1 MFENELVLRKRLRR
15 KLKNYIK
22 NVPPHAQAARK
33 AEDIRRQ
40 REFPSLYQS
49 GGWIEYFMTI
59 NGAETRQ
66 YRESAIDYE
75 FYIERQL
82 TPIANSILI
91 FKSSSMD
98 KILNNQIGL
107 F

>member
-1 MFENELVLRKRLRR
+1 M
-15 KLKNYIK
+15 
-22 NVPPHAQAARK
+22 
-33 AEDIRRQ
+33 
-40 REFPSLYQS
+40 PSLYQS

-82 TPIANSILI
+82 TPIANFILI

-98 KILNNQIGL
+98 KMLNNQIGL

>member
-22 NVPPHAQAARK
+22 NVPPHA
-33 AEDIRRQ
+33 
-40 REFPSLYQS
+40 PSLYQS

-82 TPIANSILI
+82 TPIANFILI

-98 KILNNQIGL
+98 KMLNNQIGL